1 MRKRTEEINVRV
13 YKTEKN
19 TIRRKA
25 KLCGMNLSEYLRTL
39 GTGADVSAAP
49 SEELRL
55 AYQKLLTLHDAFR
68 YELWA
73 SEYDRTLTEIEELL
87 LKAYHGREENT
98 DGGDENLGGA

>member
-13 YKTEKN
+13 CKTEKN
-19 TIRRKA
+19 IIRRKA

-39 GTGADVSAAP
+39 GTGANVSAAP
-49 SEELRL
+49 CEELRL
-55 AYQKLLTLHDAFR
+55 AYQKLLTLHDSFR

-73 SEYDRTLTEIEELL
+73 SEYDKALTEIEGLL
-87 LKAYHGREENT
+87 LKAYHGREEKP

>member
-13 YKTEKN
+13 CKTEKN
-19 TIRRKA
+19 IIQRKA

-39 GTGADVSAAP
+39 GTGTNVSAAP
-49 SEELRL
+49 CGELKL

-73 SEYDRTLTEIEELL
+73 SEYDRALTEIEGLL
-87 LKAYHGREENT
+87 LKAYHGREEES